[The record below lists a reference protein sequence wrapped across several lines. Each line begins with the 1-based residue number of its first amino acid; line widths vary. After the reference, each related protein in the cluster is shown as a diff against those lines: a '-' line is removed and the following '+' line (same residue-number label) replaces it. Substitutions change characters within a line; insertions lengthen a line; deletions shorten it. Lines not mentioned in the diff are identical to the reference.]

1 MFVNPD
7 MKSAIESRGRE
18 TYGLSGSV
26 EITVVEG
33 VVKFVPKDSVVVSKE
48 SIAAAKAMTVQ
59 VVNGQVELGVSVC
72 SNADITA
79 EAPSWTPVKFA
90 PDTQIG
96 LSADG
101 TKLILP
107 VPVTAQQGF
116 MILQSGDAKA
126 VPSDAN
132 DRGRFF
138 RVIVIQ

>member
-1 MFVNPD
+1 MALPPCY
-7 MKSAIESRGRE
+7 K
-18 TYGLSGSV
+18 
-26 EITVVEG
+26 
-33 VVKFVPKDSVVVSKE
+33 KE

-59 VVNGQVELGVSVC
+59 VVNGQVALGVSVL
-72 SNADITA
+72 SNADITVSSA
-79 EAPSWTPVKFA
+79 NWAPVKFA

-107 VPVTAQQGF
+107 VPVAAQQGF

-132 DRGRFF
+132 GYGRFF
-138 RVIVIQ
+138 RIVVIPE